1 MAKMIREPD
10 IIGIKRSLGYG
21 SVAKMIREPGT
32 VDMERLVVYGLT
44 AKSYNDLDGLWAPS
58 HNGRTGYE
66 PQVTMV
72 GRVMS
77 PKL

>member
-44 AKSYNDLDGLWAPS
+44 AKSYNDLDGL
-58 HNGRTGYE
+58 
-66 PQVTMV
+66 
-72 GRVMS
+72 
-77 PKL
+77 

>member
-44 AKSYNDLDGLWAPS
+44 AKSYNDW
-58 HNGRTGYE
+58 TGYE
-66 PQVTMV
+66 PQVIMV
-72 GRVMS
+72 GRVTS
-77 PKL
+77 PKSQWSDGL